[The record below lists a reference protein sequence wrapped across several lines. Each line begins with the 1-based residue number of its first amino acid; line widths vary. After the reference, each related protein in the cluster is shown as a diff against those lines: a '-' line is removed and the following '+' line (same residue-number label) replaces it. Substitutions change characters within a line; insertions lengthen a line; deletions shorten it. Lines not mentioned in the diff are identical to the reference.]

1 MKKPVEKTCEHCGRK
16 FLTFERGKK
25 FCSLSCESDSKEL
38 EESWHKKDKPAEV
51 PEQKLCLECGKPINQ
66 KTRKPRKFCCDR
78 CRYYY
83 HAKHKK
89 PKTELTTKTCVN
101 CGKEF
106 EMKNGSNTKF
116 CSQRCNQIWH
126 NHPGEHRTEVFDKAS
141 EEYKAFLRDKIQK
154 QIEMKEF
161 ICQICG
167 KQFKAEGIA
176 AKYCP
181 ECSNKK
187 RASDSHNRQIKYRK
201 AFEFMEKIKSTLNEK
216 LKLVRKQIE
225 ELQIKAKAYEE
236 VLKDFE
242 GGGE

>member
-16 FLTFERGKK
+16 FLTFERGKR
-25 FCSLSCESDSKEL
+25 FCSLSCESDSKEPV
-38 EESWHKKDKPAEV
+38 ESWRKKPAANQPV
-51 PEQKLCLECGKPINQ
+51 CLECGEPIVQ
-66 KTRKPRKFCCDR
+66 KTRRPRIFCCDR
-78 CRYYY
+78 CRYHY
-83 HAKHKK
+83 HAKLKK
-89 PKTELTTKTCVN
+89 PKTELTTQKCIN

-106 EMKNGSNTKF
+106 EMKNASNTKF
-116 CSQRCNQIWH
+116 CSPLCKQNWY

-141 EEYKAFLRDKIQK
+141 EEYKIFLRNKIQK
-154 QIEMKEF
+154 QLEIKKF
-161 ICQICG
+161 ICQTCG
-167 KQFKAEGIA
+167 KEFKAKGLA
-176 AKYCP
+176 AKNCP

-187 RASDSHNRQIKYRK
+187 RASASHNRQIKYRK